1 MNTLFLD
8 IDGVLNSLEYFMNPP
23 EDSFNSYPLCEF
35 DKRAINIINKII
47 RECGIS
53 NLVISS
59 DWRNVWTKEELI
71 NIFISVGLKIP
82 SKVDTTECFI
92 NKFSVDEYDKIG
104 RGYEIQKYINDNN
117 IINYIIIDD
126 DNRFLEEQQSKL
138 ILTSF
143 NNGVQLN
150 HLTKAKKILNYEG
163 KIQS

>member
-23 EDSFNSYPLCEF
+23 EDSFNSYPLSEF

-47 RECGIS
+47 VECNIS
-53 NLVISS
+53 TLVISS

-104 RGYEIQKYINDNN
+104 RGHEIQKYINDNN

-143 NNGVQLN
+143 NNGIQLN
-150 HLTKAKKILNYEG
+150 HVIKAKKILNYED

>member
-8 IDGVLNSLEYFMNPP
+8 IDGVLNSFEYFSNPP
-23 EDSFNSYPLCEF
+23 EDSFSAYPLCEF

-47 RECGIS
+47 SECDIS

-59 DWRNVWTKEELI
+59 DWRNTWTKEELI
-71 NIFISVGLKIP
+71 TIFTSVGLKVP

-92 NKFSVDEYDKIG
+92 NKFSVTEYDKIG

-117 IINYIIIDD
+117 VINYIIIDD
-126 DNRFLEEQQSKL
+126 DNRFLEEQKSKL

-143 NNGVQLN
+143 NTGVQLSD
-150 HLTKAKKILNYEG
+150 LIKAKKILYD
-163 KIQS
+163 